1 MFTEKVG
8 YPLGSTCQA
17 RFEMDEEVFN
27 IQLRKFLKKVGI
39 QSQREIEQAVRSAI
53 SADTL
58 DATETLTA
66 RVVLQVP
73 AVGID
78 VTIEDTIKLS

>member
-1 MFTEKVG
+1 
-8 YPLGSTCQA
+8 
-17 RFEMDEEVFN
+17 MDEEVFN

-53 SADTL
+53 STGTL
-58 DATETLTA
+58 DATAMLTS

-78 VTIEDTIKLS
+78 VTIEDVIKLS

>member
-1 MFTEKVG
+1 
-8 YPLGSTCQA
+8 
-17 RFEMDEEVFN
+17 MDEEVFN

-39 QSQREIEQAVRSAI
+39 QSQREIEQAVRLAI
-53 SADTL
+53 SAGTL
-58 DATETLTA
+58 DATEPLTS

-78 VTIEDTIKLS
+78 VTIEDVIKLS

>member
-1 MFTEKVG
+1 
-8 YPLGSTCQA
+8 
-17 RFEMDEEVFN
+17 MDEEVLN
-27 IQLRKFLKKVGI
+27 IQVRKFLKKVGI

-53 SADTL
+53 SAGTL
-58 DATETLTA
+58 DDTETLTS

-78 VTIEDTIKLS
+78 VAIEDAIKLS

>member
-1 MFTEKVG
+1 
-8 YPLGSTCQA
+8 
-17 RFEMDEEVFN
+17 MDEEVFN

-39 QSQREIEQAVRSAI
+39 QSQRKIEQAVRSAI
-53 SADTL
+53 SAGTL
-58 DATETLTA
+58 DATEPLTS

-78 VTIEDTIKLS
+78 VTIEDVIKLS

>member
-1 MFTEKVG
+1 MGFD
-8 YPLGSTCQA
+8 
-17 RFEMDEEVFN
+17 MDEEVFQ

-53 SADTL
+53 TAGTL
-58 DATETLTA
+58 DSTAVLTS

-78 VTIEDTIKLS
+78 VTIEDVIKLS

>member
-1 MFTEKVG
+1 
-8 YPLGSTCQA
+8 
-17 RFEMDEEVFN
+17 MDEEVFN

-39 QSQREIEQAVRSAI
+39 QSQREIEQAVRLAI
-53 SADTL
+53 SAGML
-58 DATETLTA
+58 DATEPLTS

-78 VTIEDTIKLS
+78 VTIEDVIKLS

>member
-1 MFTEKVG
+1 
-8 YPLGSTCQA
+8 
-17 RFEMDEEVFN
+17 MDEEVFN
-27 IQLRKFLKKVGI
+27 RELRKFLKKVGI

-53 SADTL
+53 SAGTL
-58 DATETLTA
+58 DTTEPLKS

-78 VTIEDTIKLS
+78 VTIEDVIKLS